1 MSCSP
6 YIVQRVEH
14 NDLIPIFRFKEGLH
28 AFLYYHRETLQ
39 EEQALLMIKIDIRNE
54 TFLVGIYIIF
64 KIHISSEVL
73 DPNEKE
79 WKCNIAF
86 TIHSCLCLDNFI
98 LYLENNGLQLKMTI
112 TLFRFSCPLPS
123 PKWPPCPHPILELLM
138 VPSDLRRELMK
149 TR

>member
-28 AFLYYHRETLQ
+28 AFVLYHRETLQ

-54 TFLVGIYIIF
+54 TLYLIF
-64 KIHISSEVL
+64 KIHNL
-73 DPNEKE
+73 KNEKE

-112 TLFRFSCPLPS
+112 TLFRSSSPLPS
-123 PKWPPCPHPILELLM
+123 PKWPPYP
-138 VPSDLRRELMK
+138 VPPPSWNC
-149 TR
+149 